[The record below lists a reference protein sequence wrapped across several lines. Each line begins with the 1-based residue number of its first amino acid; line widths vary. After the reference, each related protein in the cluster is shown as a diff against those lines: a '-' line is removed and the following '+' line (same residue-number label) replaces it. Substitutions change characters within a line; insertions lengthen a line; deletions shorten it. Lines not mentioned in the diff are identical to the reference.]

1 MAAEEALAV
10 EMKKNF
16 ANPFVQRDR
25 PGRREQLAMPPAL
38 PPVIV
43 RRLAALRSRALR
55 VAWTGGVLWMV
66 IAVCAFVLL
75 QGAADWLFDLPLRVR
90 ALFLLADLG
99 LLGFL
104 AYRFCL
110 RPWLDRLSPE
120 EAALRAERHWPE
132 LRTGLISSV
141 QLARRSDGSP
151 AIIQALLEKMAAR
164 LSLLDLRPAI
174 PSRWLRKLVLAALAL
189 GLLTGGAVIWFAPKS
204 LILLRRMVLINEPL
218 PTETLVVAVTR
229 DMAIP
234 AGQSVE
240 LSAQASGHLPR
251 SGRVEVTYE
260 GRRPEMVSVSPK
272 ASSPE
277 MFTLKISNVQQP
289 FTYRFYLHDGRGEEW
304 NVTLLHPPVME
315 EIAFEVTSPPYTE
328 LPATRLAPG
337 SLTLLAGSKLT
348 VSGKSSQTLQ
358 AARLVLKG
366 LDREIEMKPAGAG
379 RTEFRAELDVP
390 AEGLAGVSVELTNDR
405 GIPSQDNT
413 VYAIEVLRDRPP
425 EITFAEG
432 QADKINLV
440 PGQKPRLRFDV
451 RDDFKVKEVFLCVQA
466 LNTLGEG
473 EEPDPEKARQI
484 PLAVPKPSAGLSFD
498 YEWSDPQKAV
508 DWAEGVTFAYWI
520 KAVDNNDVTGPGVT
534 YSTPGQWSVVS
545 LETKRAELAEKL
557 RQHAES
563 IKDLSGAQENVR
575 KELGELLKQEKK

>member
-1 MAAEEALAV
+1 
-10 EMKKNF
+10 MKRRF
-16 ANPFVQRDR
+16 VLPFVQRAR
-25 PGRREQLAMPPAL
+25 PRRREQLAMPPAL
-38 PPVIV
+38 PPAIV

-75 QGAADWLFDLPLRVR
+75 QGTMDWLFDLPPRVR
-90 ALFLLADLG
+90 AFFLLADLG

-104 AYRFCL
+104 AYRFGI

-141 QLARRSDGSP
+141 QLARRADGSP
-151 AIIQALLEKMAAR
+151 VIIQALLEKMAAR
-164 LSLLDLRPAI
+164 LSRLDLRPAI

-189 GLLTGGAVIWFAPKS
+189 GLLTGGALVWFAPKS

-218 PTETLVVAVTR
+218 PTETIVMAVTR
-229 DMAIP
+229 DIAIP

-240 LSAQASGHLPR
+240 LSATATGHLPR

-260 GRRPEMVSVSPK
+260 GKRPEMVSVSPK

-277 MFTLKISNVQQP
+277 MFSLPMANVQQP

-304 NVTLLHPPVME
+304 KVTLLHPPVME
-315 EIAFEVTSPPYTE
+315 EIAFEVANPAYTE
-328 LPATRLAPG
+328 LPPARLAPG

-348 VSGKSSQTLQ
+348 VSGRSSQPLQ
-358 AARLVLKG
+358 TARLVLQG
-366 LDREIEMKPAGAG
+366 LDRDIEMKPAGAG

-390 AEGLAGVSVELTNDR
+390 AEGLTGLSVELTNDR

-413 VYAIEVLRDRPP
+413 VYGVEVLRDRPP
-425 EITFAEG
+425 EITFAED

-440 PGQKPRLRFDV
+440 PETKPRLRFDV

-498 YEWSDPQKAV
+498 YEWSDPSKTV

-534 YSTPGQWSVVS
+534 YSTPRQWSVVS
-545 LETKRAELAEKL
+545 LETKRAELSEQL
-557 RQHAES
+557 RKHAEL